1 MSIIQSSLKTKKLI
15 FKNRLIFPPIATNAA
30 DENGMATEKLLKYYG
45 EKTRGGYIS
54 MAVLEHCFI
63 SPRGRAVN
71 HQLSLATDETVESVA
86 ALVKT
91 IHKNGTKVT
100 AQINHAGALG
110 GVGGEKCRSICN
122 V

>member
-71 HQLSLATDETVESVA
+71 HQLMRPLKVWR
-86 ALVKT
+86 LWLRQYIKT
-91 IHKNGTKVT
+91 GLRRLHK
-100 AQINHAGALG
+100 
-110 GVGGEKCRSICN
+110 
-122 V
+122 